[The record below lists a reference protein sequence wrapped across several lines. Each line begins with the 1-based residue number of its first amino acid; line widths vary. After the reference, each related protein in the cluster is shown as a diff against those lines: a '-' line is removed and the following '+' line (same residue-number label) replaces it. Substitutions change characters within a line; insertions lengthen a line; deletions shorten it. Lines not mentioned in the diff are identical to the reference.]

1 MPEKIPPTPYRRAA
15 QEYPGREGLREPSV
29 VSSARG
35 GIWIFRQKKMS
46 ERSEFFFKKNTDATP
61 QARPQNHQATKEKA
75 TPKASGSLNPN
86 PRNLTKGN
94 LRHCMQL
101 LQLRLEHG
109 NRPGS
114 LQGQGDIEML
124 PGGFHRH
131 CCNPETANTDHLAKA
146 LQGGR
151 FLRHAAV
158 DLIARC

>member
-1 MPEKIPPTPYRRAA
+1 LVIGFPA
-15 QEYPGREGLREPSV
+15 V

-35 GIWIFRQKKMS
+35 GIWICRQKKMS
-46 ERSEFFFKKNTDATP
+46 ERSEFFFKKNTDTTP
-61 QARPQNHQATKEKA
+61 QARPKTCRLRTEGNSQT
-75 TPKASGSLNPN
+75 SGSLNPN

-109 NRPGS
+109 DWPGS

-131 CCNPETANTDHLAKA
+131 CGNPETANT
-146 LQGGR
+146 
-151 FLRHAAV
+151 
-158 DLIARC
+158 